1 VAVRIRMKR
10 MGRTHRPFYR
20 ICAMDARSPRDGKA
34 IEYLGTYDPFVP
46 EVDARVSLKSDRVDY
61 WIGVGAQPSGK
72 VAVLI
77 RKYGTGG
84 SHLDAQTEANER
96 LQLKSR
102 FVPAKVEIK
111 TEEPEA
117 PAEEAAAEA
126 PAEGEAAAEAPAEEA
141 VAPAAEATEAE
152 APAAEEPKAEEG

>member
-1 VAVRIRMKR
+1 MAVRIRMKR

-61 WIGVGAQPSGK
+61 WLGVGAKPSGK

-77 RKYGTGG
+77 RKYGTEG
-84 SHLDAQTEANER
+84 SHLDAQQEALQR
-96 LQLKSR
+96 LQQKTR
-102 FVPAKVEIK
+102 FVPAKVEVK
-111 TEEPEA
+111 EAEPEA
-117 PAEEAAAEA
+117 PAEEEATAEA
-126 PAEGEAAAEAPAEEA
+126 PTAEGEATEAT
-141 VAPAAEATEAE
+141 PAAEAAAPAEAE
-152 APAAEEPKAEEG
+152 APKTEG